1 MNKKLIA
8 AAVAA
13 GFVAAAPAAQ
23 AEIKVYSH
31 VQFELTDTDADG
43 SANDTMKVTDNQRG
57 RLGVKGGHDLG
68 GGLRSFAIAE
78 FDFVGGNQDA
88 EFGRG
93 DRGDVGGKGGDDE
106 GNGFRVR
113 EINAGLKGSF
123 GAIGLGTV
131 KSAYKYAG
139 GVKYDPF
146 VTTQLEARGVSMTGS
161 TSGHNGFLN
170 NAFVYT
176 GKFGMAKIHA
186 TYSLD
191 DTDRDSGTE
200 NNDDGELS
208 LALSF
213 GSKTWEA
220 GFAYY
225 DEGVSVATDNTEN
238 TKLFGK
244 MSFGNNTI
252 LGQYEIS
259 DNGAA
264 TNNETEYVWLG
275 YQLKVGSGMVNVQ
288 YGMVD
293 PDGNNNDRN
302 MITVG
307 YIHKFNKQSR
317 IFAGYQTVDDDNN
330 ANDVD
335 QLSVGIRVD
344 I

>member
-1 MNKKLIA
+1 MNKKIIA

-13 GFVAAAPAAQ
+13 ACVAGAPAAQ
-23 AEIKVYSH
+23 AEIKVYSQ

-43 SANDTMKVTDNQRG
+43 AANDTMRVTDNQRG

-68 GGLRSFAIAE
+68 GGLKSFAIAE

-93 DRGDVGGKGGDDE
+93 DRGDIGGKGGDDE

-113 EINAGLKGSF
+113 EINAGLKGGF
-123 GAIGLGTV
+123 GSIALGTV
-131 KSAYKYAG
+131 KSAYKYYG

-146 VTTQLEARGVSMTGS
+146 VTTQLEARGQGMTGS

-176 GKFGMAKIHA
+176 NKFGMANLHI

-191 DTDRDSGTE
+191 DTDRDGGGE

-208 LALSF
+208 AGLKF
-213 GSKTWEA
+213 GNKTWEA
-220 GFAYY
+220 GVAIY
-225 DEGVSVATDNTEN
+225 DEGVSDSSVSQSN

-244 MSFGNNTI
+244 MKFGNSTV
-252 LGQYEIS
+252 LAQYEDADDGS
-259 DNGAA
+259 AVNPS
-264 TNNETEYVWLG
+264 TEYIWLG
-275 YQLKVGSGMVNVQ
+275 YQLKMGKGMLNAQ
-288 YGMVD
+288 YAMVD
-293 PDGNNNDRN
+293 PDGNNNDRD

-307 YIHKFNKQSR
+307 YIHKFNKKTR
-317 IFAGYQTVDDDNN
+317 IFAGYQTVDYDVNTS
-330 ANDVD
+330 DVD